1 MCLAGGGDRGLGDDV
16 GAASHGEVLEEWL
29 QSVTKGGGVELGNS
43 SGLLVLVVLVV
54 VVPPLVAVPPLMTCC
69 VSATPVMLVLREG
82 CLCLLSLL
90 FGVLDRLRVIL
101 FISFGLLLLL
111 VGCLV
116 SKLHCI
122 RVLFLHGSA
131 SASLFSFGVLLV
143 LCGLFLGGLDSL
155 LGDGCFLVDES
166 SALRLLLAL
175 FIVGLGGI
183 GCPLGSSLFLLA
195 KALLEVLLFLLI
207 LLIELIP
214 VFRVA
219 LLRIV
224 DLLGLGLGGGVL
236 LFLLGGLLLLLPLVD
251 LLRRRLSII
260 PSPSQFGSALRCGSI
275 LVKERFNG
283 AVSSGIDCSIDC
295 GISLNGNSCVTCH
308 IGSRVGLNGNR
319 GILGRV
325 GRHVLRG
332 VASDIASNIS
342 LHGNSCILGS
352 ILVGKQDLQDRKCC
366 VRRSIS

>member
-69 VSATPVMLVLREG
+69 VSATPVMLVLVLREG

-90 FGVLDRLRVIL
+90 FGLFDRLRVIL
-101 FISFGLLLLL
+101 FISFGLLRLL

-131 SASLFSFGVLLV
+131 SASLFSFGVLL
-143 LCGLFLGGLDSL
+143 LLFGLFLGGLDSL
-155 LGDGCFLVDES
+155 LGDGCLLVDES

-183 GCPLGSSLFLLA
+183 GCPLGSSLFLLL

-214 VFRVA
+214 GFRVA

-236 LFLLGGLLLLLPLVD
+236 LFLLGSLLLLLLLED
-251 LLRRRLSII
+251 LLLRLLII
-260 PSPSQFGSALRCGSI
+260 ILSPSQFGS
-275 LVKERFNG
+275 RF
-283 AVSSGIDCSIDC
+283 
-295 GISLNGNSCVTCH
+295 
-308 IGSRVGLNGNR
+308 
-319 GILGRV
+319 GR
-325 GRHVLRG
+325 
-332 VASDIASNIS
+332 
-342 LHGNSCILGS
+342 
-352 ILVGKQDLQDRKCC
+352 
-366 VRRSIS
+366 